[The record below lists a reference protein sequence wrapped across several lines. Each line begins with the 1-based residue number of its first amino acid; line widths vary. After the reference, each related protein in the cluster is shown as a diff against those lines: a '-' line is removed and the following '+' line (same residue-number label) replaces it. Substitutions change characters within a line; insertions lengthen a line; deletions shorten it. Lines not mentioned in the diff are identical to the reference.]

1 MWYTERMDEARYTN
15 LILEEM
21 RDQIAVIHEI
31 TVANQSK
38 INKIDAI
45 EQDVKKLKADM
56 KIVKQVITDTNKDLK
71 LVERRVT
78 NLEQQAA

>member
-1 MWYTERMDEARYTN
+1 MDMNEERYTN

-31 TVANQSK
+31 VVANQSK
-38 INKIDAI
+38 IAKIDVM
-45 EQDVKKLKADM
+45 EQDIKELKSDVKV
-56 KIVKQVITDTNKDLK
+56 IKQVVTDTNKDLR
-71 LVERRVT
+71 LLERRVD